1 MRCRNCGTE
10 IDEFEIFC
18 DECKKE
24 LKKASSREELRE
36 LTRLIEEQKRFED
49 LDKTIQL
56 DSLKDL
62 VVDEKIDNIEN
73 LEDTKV
79 INNDELTKEFSAL
92 NNKPKEEEVETN
104 TEIADAPRHGK
115 KEEQVE
121 PIKPE
126 NKKNNEKK
134 LIIIISIV
142 ITIIILITTIL
153 LLNNNKKPEKKEEV
167 IDYKKVINDYGTSA
181 QKAVQNYIKEK
192 NEVPTWQQIGD
203 LIEYKKYE
211 VTCEIHNIYNDG
223 NIYLNSCKVNDKTTK
238 HSFGKEQEEVKEG
251 KKIEVY
257 KKDNKD
263 YYTFSN
269 IKGVGTN
276 LVGTITCKTDNC
288 TYIEAYNKYVII
300 EEESKYYLY
309 NYETDTMEFGPF
321 DMEDE
326 YSFKNHILSY
336 DNIVYG
342 VLYNE
347 DNQTNLY
354 NVSNSKTLK
363 NIKGELVTEEM
374 NFIPSIMYK
383 YNYVILSN
391 RGKNDFVNLKTG
403 NVSYS
408 IKENINTFYED
419 TKNNIVYITA
429 STNDYSKFKVYNSNG
444 KLLFD
449 GKEFSTIK
457 LSNNNLIVGNDKNY
471 YVYDNKLNLKVSSK
485 TYDEILGIYDDF
497 IVVIDNKHLEILDM
511 NDKVLATFEDE
522 WDSSKYTFNSNKSG
536 KYTDNGKNGIYLI
549 VEDKTIPFGT
559 SGHTLKYYYIL
570 STKEIGVTKLTGIN

>member
-62 VVDEKIDNIEN
+62 VVDEKVDNIEN

-79 INNDELTKEFSAL
+79 INNDELTKEFSTL
-92 NNKPKEEEVETN
+92 NNKPKEEVETN
-104 TEIADAPRHGK
+104 TEITDEPRHGK

-126 NKKNNEKK
+126 NKKNNKKK

-142 ITIIILITTIL
+142 IALIILITTIV
-153 LLNNNKKPEKKEEV
+153 LLNSNKKPEKKEEV

-269 IKGVGTN
+269 IKGAGTN

-309 NYETDTMEFGPF
+309 NYETDIMEFGPF

-326 YSFKNHILSY
+326 YSFKNYILSY

-347 DNQTNLY
+347 NNQTNLY

-374 NFIPSIMYK
+374 NFMPSIMYK

-449 GKEFSTIK
+449 GKEFSRIK
-457 LSNNNLIVGNDKNY
+457 LTNNNLIVGDDKSY

-485 TYDEILGIYDDF
+485 IYDEILGIYDDF
-497 IVVIDNKHLEILDM
+497 VVVIDNKYLEIVDI

-559 SGHTLKYYYIL
+559 SGHALKYYYIL
-570 STKEIGVTKLTGIN
+570 STKETGVTKLIGIN